1 METCTTI
8 PELKAALWGMPRVVL
23 VPTMGALHRGHLALI
38 EEARRCAGEAGT
50 VMASIFVNP
59 QQFGP
64 GEDYLRYPRR
74 EQDDLEQCAAAGV
87 DLVFVPDVDEMY
99 FPDASVKVTES
110 RLSTYLCGLTRHGH
124 FPAVCIVV
132 LKLFNIVSPD
142 IAVFGKKDYQQ
153 LAVIRRMVRDLN
165 IEVEIVGVPTVREK
179 DGLAVSS
186 RNIHLSA
193 EERAQA
199 IVISKALFD
208 AQSAATAGDRDA
220 KFLAQRVEAA
230 VSKVSLAKV
239 EYVMAVD
246 PDTLQ
251 PVDSIRDRA
260 VLAVAV
266 NMGRTRLIDNIE
278 LEPPPIEK

>member
-50 VMASIFVNP
+50 VVASIFVNP
-59 QQFGP
+59 RQFGP

-124 FPAVCIVV
+124 FPAVCTVV

-199 IVISKALFD
+199 TVISKSLFD

-220 KFLAQRVEAA
+220 KLLAQRVEATI
-230 VSKVSLAKV
+230 SKASLAKV

-246 PDTLQ
+246 PETLQ

-266 NMGRTRLIDNIE
+266 MMGRTRLIDNIE
-278 LEPPPIEK
+278 LEPPPLEK